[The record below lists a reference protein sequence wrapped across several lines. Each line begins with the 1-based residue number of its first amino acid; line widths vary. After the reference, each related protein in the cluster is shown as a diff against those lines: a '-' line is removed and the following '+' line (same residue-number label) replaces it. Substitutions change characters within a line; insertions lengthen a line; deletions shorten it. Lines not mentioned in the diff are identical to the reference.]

1 MKGASMQVLTKTAG
15 GFKIFSGFMGLWTT
29 GKLSTY
35 LTMLFLGLTV
45 MLSGPGHE
53 LELVTRGL

>member
-1 MKGASMQVLTKTAG
+1 MDAGFEKTAG
-15 GFKIFSGFMGLWTT
+15 GFKVFSGFMGLWTT

-45 MLSGPGHE
+45 MLTVLAMSWNW
-53 LELVTRGL
+53 